1 MWNSLKRSLEQQNQL
16 KVVRISSSMGSVQ
29 SRVPQLWR
37 LHTNWALKSMND
49 TAVLCVFIAVRR
61 IDLTVMSQKC
71 IILMKLGL
79 FTDDIKLQFINVKE
93 KWYCWYQV
101 PYILAFFLPS
111 RSGGWLICGS
121 VNLHMRREISEW
133 QMDRWRLQHV
143 FASR

>member
-93 KWYCWYQV
+93 K
-101 PYILAFFLPS
+101 
-111 RSGGWLICGS
+111 
-121 VNLHMRREISEW
+121 
-133 QMDRWRLQHV
+133 
-143 FASR
+143 